1 MLVRACERRVR
12 FPHQRYRSAVVQHLG
27 PNIHEDNAFT
37 GVTQRPPT
45 ASKNDVRLALFLLG
59 NHTET
64 QILLPDWFRIETV
77 SPQPPFLGFANL
89 QVRPK

>member
-12 FPHQRYRSAVVQHLG
+12 FPRQRYRSAVVQHLG

-37 GVTQRPPT
+37 GVAPAPT
-45 ASKNDVRLALFLLG
+45 AGKNDARLALSLLG

-64 QILLPDWFRIETV
+64 QIVLADWFRIETV
-77 SPQPPFLGFANL
+77 SPQPPFLGFTNL